1 MKFLSYKK
9 NKKVGINIF
18 RLRLKAV
25 SCRFLFILTEQW
37 TESADIYCG
46 LLCYSTICA
55 SRLTS
60 YISGCAARLDFYFNF
75 YAPHR
80 PTNMCALLVSWNR
93 KWVAAACVHVR
104 RRSYKCHGL
113 YATYW
118 KVCRST
124 RIFLAHLSRHTIQ
137 FQWKNKNTIVSRNR
151 NNEHFS
157 SMRCRFKYAGLGIK
171 ANVSQMFSCDGI

>member
-1 MKFLSYKK
+1 MDRECRYILWIALLLYNMRIPFNVVY
-9 NKKVGINIF
+9 I
-18 RLRLKAV
+18 RLR
-25 SCRFLFILTEQW
+25 R
-37 TESADIYCG
+37 
-46 LLCYSTICA
+46 ST
-55 SRLTS
+55 
-60 YISGCAARLDFYFNF
+60 GFYFNF
-75 YAPHR
+75 YAPPR
-80 PTNMCALLVSWNR
+80 PRNMCALLVSWNR